1 MTRFAQRGFT
11 LLEVVI
17 AIAIFAGIFV
27 VAQQMFS
34 QAVDSRDRLNEA
46 ASRLETQQ
54 LLLTW
59 LTMDI
64 EQIFPRPVRDAFG
77 QEQPALLGVEN
88 AIAFTRAGWANPFDL
103 RRRSEL
109 QRVEYLLDDDQRLIR
124 RHWPA
129 LDVNPGAEPRE
140 TVMMENVQELHFRY
154 LNRDQD
160 GWSWVEFWPPLA
172 MASKPVIQQQMP
184 KSIEVRI
191 VLEDGTELHRFY
203 RTVDNPLA
211 DPI

>member
-1 MTRFAQRGFT
+1 MIRAGRQQGFT

-46 ASRLETQQ
+46 ASKLERQQ

-59 LTMDI
+59 LTMDL
-64 EQIFPRPVRDAFG
+64 EQMIARPVRDTFG
-77 QEQPALLGVEN
+77 TVQPAVMSLEN
-88 AIAFTRAGWANPFDL
+88 GIAFTRAGWANPFDL

-109 QRVEYLLDDDQRLIR
+109 QRVEYLLEDGDLIR

-129 LDVNPGAEPRE
+129 LDVNPGARPRE
-140 TVMMENVQELHFRY
+140 MVMMEGVQELTFRF
-154 LNRDQD
+154 LEKRGNE
-160 GWSWVEFWPPLA
+160 WEWAEFWPTPA
-172 MASKPVIQQQMP
+172 IAAATPSQQIMP
-184 KSIEVRI
+184 KSVEVRLT
-191 VLEDGTELHRFY
+191 LEDGRELHRFY
-203 RTVDNPLA
+203 RTVDNPLV
-211 DPI
+211 PPP